1 MIKSFLIYIPS
12 SAKSVKSAKHAQK
25 IAKEVGGID
34 IELWEGVSKYD
45 SFNIALEKKLHYAS
59 VNKSYIGSGY
69 IDCEI
74 GAFLSHM
81 SLWEKCIELNERI
94 MIMEHDAMFSREFE
108 DYEYDGILN
117 LGKPNWGSRVWEEL
131 GKGVF
136 ERFDCK
142 NEHYPHDPYNKKL
155 FDKKHCQCDTKWL
168 FGAHTYIINP
178 RSAKILI
185 EDAKENGIYAA
196 DIFIRTELVNI
207 ADQLPH
213 NRSQVSDFSL
223 IQKTYRTNLKSS
235 NDAWK

>member
-1 MIKSFLIYIPS
+1 MIKSYIIYIPS
-12 SAKSVKSAKHAQK
+12 STKSVKSAKHAQK
-25 IAKEVGGID
+25 IGKEVGGID

-45 SFNIALEKKLHYAS
+45 SFNVLLEKKLTFIP

-81 SLWEKCIELNERI
+81 SLWEKCIELDERI
-94 MIMEHDAMFSREFE
+94 MIMEHDAIFSRKYE

-117 LGKPNWGSRVWEEL
+117 LGVPNWGSKVWE
-131 GKGVF
+131 GNGVV
-136 ERFDCK
+136 ERVDCEK
-142 NEHYPHDPYNKKL
+142 FHTSHDVYNEDY
-155 FDKKHCQCDTKWL
+155 CQCDTKWL

-178 RSAKILI
+178 RSSKILI
-185 EDAKENGIYAA
+185 EDAKKNGIYAA

-213 NRSQVSDFSL
+213 NTSQVSDFSL
-223 IQKTYRTNLKSS
+223 IQKSHRTDLQSS
-235 NDAWK
+235 SDAWE